1 MQRPANKKALVAID
15 LGAQSCRV
23 SLLRWDRGVPDI
35 RIAHRFPNGPIAEGQ
50 SLRWDI
56 RRIFAGVAE
65 GLRACAA
72 SAPEGIASVA
82 IDGWGVDYVRLD
94 AAGGVSGGPRF
105 FPGEGKNFATDE
117 VLLRSSAGRV
127 CGRTGE

>member
-56 RRIFAGVAE
+56 RRIFAGVVE

-72 SAPEGIASVA
+72 SAPEGIASIAV
-82 IDGWGVDYVRLD
+82 DGWGVDYARLD
-94 AAGGVSGGPRF
+94 AAGELVGNPVCYRDGRKISPMNEVFSRV
-105 FPGEGKNFATDE
+105 FAD
-117 VLLRSSAGRV
+117 RV
-127 CGRTGE
+127 EQTTR

>member
-1 MQRPANKKALVAID
+1 MQRQANKKALVAIE

-23 SLLRWDRGVPDI
+23 SLLRWERGVPDI
-35 RIAHRFPNGPIAEGQ
+35 RIAHRFPNGPLAEKQ

-94 AAGGVSGGPRF
+94 AAGGAAGGPLF
-105 FPGEGKNFATDE
+105 FPDKRKIFARGEGCLRGFARRLCEAD
-117 VLLRSSAGRV
+117 G
-127 CGRTGE
+127 